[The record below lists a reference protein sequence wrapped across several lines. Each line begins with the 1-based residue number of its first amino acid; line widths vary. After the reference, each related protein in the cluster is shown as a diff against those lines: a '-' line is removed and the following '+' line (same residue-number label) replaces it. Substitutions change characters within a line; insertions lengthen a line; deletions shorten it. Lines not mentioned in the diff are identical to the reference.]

1 MGGCFS
7 TQQNGDDDM
16 IARLMSNQEYMQN
29 LSGFDKAWYE
39 RITTPTHL
47 PTPKSKSKLMPTPTQ
62 RPTPTTKQNATTFTD
77 PNWSFDYPP
86 HVLLAMKNKTCP
98 MCYFG
103 AGCKRKSSMHAC
115 EFSHDAQNNNGTV
128 GSREACC
135 KAYQEETVQTSL
147 GGGCAGGIRYRQPP
161 PPPPAAIVRERLDE
175 CTTNSGC
182 TFFTSDGY
190 VVCVVDHSGKVNF
203 SCGDRNPSETVL
215 GCAVRETR
223 EELGFD
229 SLNGQH
235 VNHKGTFVK
244 THVSKRTGRITQTAI
259 YVFQHSQPSSWF
271 IQNFRKNN
279 ECSAI
284 VVMPILTFQY
294 NVEHNPNM
302 FRFPESMLQFAA
314 QML

>member
-1 MGGCFS
+1 M
-7 TQQNGDDDM
+7 
-16 IARLMSNQEYMQN
+16 
-29 LSGFDKAWYE
+29 
-39 RITTPTHL
+39 
-47 PTPKSKSKLMPTPTQ
+47 
-62 RPTPTTKQNATTFTD
+62 
-77 PNWSFDYPP
+77 
-86 HVLLAMKNKTCP
+86 HV
-98 MCYFG
+98 
-103 AGCKRKSSMHAC
+103 R
-115 EFSHDAQNNNGTV
+115 EFSHDPQNNNGTV

-135 KAYQEETVQTSL
+135 KAYQEETSQTSL
-147 GGGCAGGIRYRQPP
+147 GGGCVGRIRYRQPP
-161 PPPPAAIVRERLDE
+161 PPPPPPPSAAIVREGLDE

-190 VVCVVDHSGKVNF
+190 IACVIDHSGKVNF
-203 SCGDRNPSETVL
+203 ACGDRNPSETVL

-229 SLNGQH
+229 SLHGEH

-244 THVSKRTGRITQTAI
+244 THDSKRTGRRTQTAI

-284 VVMPILTFQY
+284 VVMPISAFQY

-302 FRFPESMLQFAA
+302 FRFPESMRQFAA